1 MKARRILT
9 ATALA
14 VLTTISLAGIAHAT
28 PPANDDGPVVRH
40 RQAVQ
45 ADRPCSSGLGAQ
57 FDCDQ
62 PAATTSPAS
71 PAPATES
78 VWHQLTTVLSV
89 AAVLSV
95 LAALAAGLIWSRV
108 RHRPREAI

>member
-1 MKARRILT
+1 MKTRHFLT

-14 VLTTISLAGIAHAT
+14 VLTTLSLAGVAHAT
-28 PPANDDGPVVRH
+28 PPVNDDGPVVRH
-40 RQAVQ
+40 GQAIQ
-45 ADRPCSSGLGAQ
+45 DDQQCSSGRGAQ

-62 PAATTSPAS
+62 PAAPAS
-71 PAPATES
+71 PAAPAPATGS
-78 VWHQLTTVLSV
+78 VRRQLTTVLLV
-89 AAVLSV
+89 TAVLAV

>member
-1 MKARRILT
+1 MKARRFLT

-14 VLTTISLAGIAHAT
+14 VLTTISLAGVAHAT

-45 ADRPCSSGLGAQ
+45 DDRLCSSGRGAQ

-62 PAATTSPAS
+62 PAAPASPAT

-78 VWHQLTTVLSV
+78 VWRQLTTVLSV

>member
-1 MKARRILT
+1 MKARRFLT

-14 VLTTISLAGIAHAT
+14 VLTTISLAGVAHAI
-28 PPANDDGPVVRH
+28 PPASDNGPVVRH

-45 ADRPCSSGLGAQ
+45 DDRPCNSGRGAQ
-57 FDCDQ
+57 FDCDR
-62 PAATTSPAS
+62 PAAPASPAT

-78 VWHQLTTVLSV
+78 VWRQLTTVLSV

>member
-1 MKARRILT
+1 MKARHILT

-14 VLTTISLAGIAHAT
+14 VLTTLSLAGVAHAT
-28 PPANDDGPVVRH
+28 PPVTDDGPVVRH

-45 ADRPCSSGLGAQ
+45 DDQHCNSGRGAQ

-62 PAATTSPAS
+62 PAAPAS
-71 PAPATES
+71 PAAPAPVTGS
-78 VWHQLTTVLSV
+78 AWRQLTDVLSV
-89 AAVLSV
+89 AAVLAV

>member
-1 MKARRILT
+1 MKARHFLT

-14 VLTTISLAGIAHAT
+14 VLTTLSLAGVAHAT

-45 ADRPCSSGLGAQ
+45 DDRHCSSGLGAQ

-62 PAATTSPAS
+62 PAAPAS
-71 PAPATES
+71 PAAPAPATGS
-78 VWHQLTTVLSV
+78 AWRQLTTVLSV
-89 AAVLSV
+89 AAVLAV